1 MECAVMLLTPTIS
14 ESVSLLVSIVTCTP
28 KQALVKDFVKVIVV
42 LEFLPQY
49 VFPHF
54 KINVPICIPPFVPLF
69 EKLVI
74 AKPASLEACGDYN
87 WSKHLQRELC
97 KNFECRG
104 FHASAFL
111 LV

>member
-1 MECAVMLLTPTIS
+1 MLLTPTIS

-74 AKPASLEACGDYN
+74 AKPASLEAVGKSIFAALIQIIN
-87 WSKHLQRELC
+87 LC
-97 KNFECRG
+97 HKLFYLM
-104 FHASAFL
+104 FL
-111 LV
+111 PKSI

>member
-1 MECAVMLLTPTIS
+1 MLLTPTIS

-74 AKPASLEACGDYN
+74 AKPASLEQNYHAV
-87 WSKHLQRELC
+87 S
-97 KNFECRG
+97 
-104 FHASAFL
+104 FHDDCNRYL
-111 LV
+111 ETLG